1 MYALPHVK
9 PIASGKLLYKT
20 GSPTQCF
27 CATLEGWDGLE
38 DGREGTYVYLWLV
51 YIVVWQK
58 PIHCIAFIL
67 QLKKKNEEEEEA
79 G

>member
-1 MYALPHVK
+1 MITERGGMEWQV
-9 PIASGKLLYKT
+9 GKRFK
-20 GSPTQCF
+20 
-27 CATLEGWDGLE
+27 
-38 DGREGTYVYLWLV
+38 REGTYAYLGLV